1 MLKVTSGNSHITL
14 AKQLSQQLNI
24 EYIAAD
30 IQKFA
35 DEELRIQFTTPLY
48 TDDIIIVQSTS
59 NPANDYLMELLLL
72 VDAVKCAGAQRI
84 IAVMPYFGYSRQDRP
99 SYDYGPISARL
110 IATLLEAAGVD
121 QLITIDLHSS
131 QIEGF
136 FKIGVQNINSIPL
149 FTTSITE
156 NQNLVVVSPDIGGIN
171 RAQKLSSYLGVDIA
185 IINKIRN
192 TYNKCSMQ
200 QLIGNV
206 SGKKCLLIDDIVDT
220 GNTICQATDLL
231 LDKGAV
237 AVEAFITHAVLSE
250 PAISNIMQSRLE
262 KISITNSIV
271 HHHLPRKFKVIGLN
285 SLLAQAIQKINSQ
298 LAIS

>member
-1 MLKVTSGNSHITL
+1 MLKITSGSSHIAL
-14 AKQLSQQLNI
+14 AKQLSKQLEI
-24 EYIAAD
+24 EYITAD

-35 DEELRIQFTTPLY
+35 DEELRIQFTVPLY
-48 TDDIIIVQSTS
+48 ADDIIIVQSTS
-59 NPANDYLMELLLL
+59 KPANDYLMELLLL

-84 IAVMPYFGYSRQDRP
+84 IALMPYFGYSRQDRP
-99 SYDYGPISARL
+99 SYNYGPISARL
-110 IATLLEAAGVD
+110 IATLLETAGVD
-121 QLITIDLHSS
+121 QLITVDLHSS
-131 QIEGF
+131 QVEGF
-136 FKIGVQNINSIPL
+136 FKIGVKNIDPISL

-156 NQNLVVVSPDIGGIN
+156 NHGLVVVSPDIGGIN

-192 TYNKCSMQ
+192 THNKCSMQ

-206 SGKKCLLIDDIVDT
+206 AGKKCLLIDDIVDT

-237 AVEAFITHAVLSE
+237 SVEAFITHAVLSE
-250 PAISNIMQSRLE
+250 LAISNIMQSRLE

-271 HHHLPRKFKVIGLN
+271 HDHLPKKFQVIDLN
-285 SLLAQAIQKINSQ
+285 SILAQAITTI
-298 LAIS
+298 LT